1 MLFVPAL
8 SESLKI
14 AAGGVAGGIA
24 GVAYFASLF
33 ANARWYARRTIGVA
47 VVLQALRFGMLS
59 LLLYGLA
66 HLGPMALLSG
76 LGGIVIARHVVV
88 RFLGRAP

>member
-1 MLFVPAL
+1 MLLVPAL
-8 SESLKI
+8 STSLKI
-14 AAGGVAGGIA
+14 AAGGMAGGIG

-33 ANARWYARRTIGVA
+33 ANARCYARRAIGVA
-47 VVLQALRFGMLS
+47 IVLQALRFGMLG

-76 LGGIVIARHVVV
+76 LGGIVIARHVAV
-88 RFLGRAP
+88 RFLGRTP